1 MSEVYSRIV
10 KHIPH
15 RFDQCIESKYVIYHQ
30 LSVPLIEVHRRALSR
45 RTDLLELF
53 VEIPLLYTFLT
64 SVTAPYV
71 EKSQNHGS
79 LITSFH
85 ASLFNLIELWS
96 SDEIHFKC

>member
-15 RFDQCIESKYVIYHQ
+15 HFDQCIESKYVIYHQ

-53 VEIPLLYTFLT
+53 VEIP
-64 SVTAPYV
+64 
-71 EKSQNHGS
+71 
-79 LITSFH
+79 
-85 ASLFNLIELWS
+85 
-96 SDEIHFKC
+96 